1 MPSSEDDAALLAGAP
16 GARLMQLLFLAF
28 AVIAGMTS
36 TLQSGS
42 NAMLQKGLH
51 APLWA
56 AAIVSAITTLA
67 ALAVAVGVGERLPSL
82 DEIARTPRLAWAGG
96 LFGLCFVLATIY
108 ASPKLGAGL
117 FIALIVTSSTVTSL
131 LLDHFGLMGF
141 AVREAHVGRILGGLL
156 MIAGVALV
164 AAF

>member
-1 MPSSEDDAALLAGAP
+1 MQALFILIAI
-16 GARLMQLLFLAF
+16 F
-28 AVIAGMTS
+28 AGMTS

-42 NAMLQKGLH
+42 NSMLQKTLH

-56 AAIVSAITTLA
+56 AALVSAITLVASVAVALA
-67 ALAVAVGVGERLPSL
+67 ARERLPSVG
-82 DEIARTPRLAWAGG
+82 EMSNVHWLAWAGG

-117 FIALIVTSSTVTSL
+117 FIALIVTASTVTSL

-141 AVREAHVGRILGGLL
+141 AVREAHLGRIAGGLL
-156 MIAGVALV
+156 MIAGVALI

>member
-1 MPSSEDDAALLAGAP
+1 MPALFAL
-16 GARLMQLLFLAF
+16 F
-28 AVIAGMTS
+28 AVLAGMTS

-42 NAMLQKGLH
+42 NAMLQKTLH

-56 AAIVSAITTLA
+56 AAIISAITLLA
-67 ALAVAVGVGERLPSL
+67 SVLVALLAGERMPSVGEMANVPW
-82 DEIARTPRLAWAGG
+82 LAWVGG

-108 ASPKLGAGL
+108 ASPKLGIGL
-117 FIALIVTSSTVTSL
+117 FTALIVTASTLTSL

-141 AVREAHVGRILGGLL
+141 AVREAPLGRIAGGVL
-156 MIAGVALV
+156 MIVGVALI

>member
-1 MPSSEDDAALLAGAP
+1 
-16 GARLMQLLFLAF
+16 MQLLFIVF
-28 AVIAGMTS
+28 AVVAGLTS

-42 NAMLQKGLH
+42 NAMLQKTLH
-51 APLWA
+51 APMWA
-56 AAIVSAITTLA
+56 AAIISAITLVASLA
-67 ALAVAVGVGERLPSL
+67 AALIAGERLPSAG
-82 DEIARTPRLAWAGG
+82 EMANVHWLAWAGG

-117 FIALIVTSSTVTSL
+117 FIALIVTASTVTSL

-141 AVREAHVGRILGGLL
+141 AVREAHLGRIAGGLL
-156 MIAGVALV
+156 MVAGVAMI